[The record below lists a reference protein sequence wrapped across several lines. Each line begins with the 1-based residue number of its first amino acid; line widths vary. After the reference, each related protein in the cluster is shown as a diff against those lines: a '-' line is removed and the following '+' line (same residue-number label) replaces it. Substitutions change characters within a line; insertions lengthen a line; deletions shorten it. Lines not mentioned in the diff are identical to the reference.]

1 MTFTLQRRASGVL
14 LHPTSLPG
22 PHAIGDLGPEAF
34 RFVDFLA
41 AAGQK
46 WWQMLPVCPPD
57 PWNSPYQS
65 LSSFAGNTLLIS
77 LEELGVHVSP
87 VESPRADFLR
97 AAQIKE
103 TGFRQ
108 AFASFRPTPEF
119 EAFRRTEKAWLDDY
133 ALFMALRKVHDNAAW
148 TSWDPDL
155 RSRKPTALKKAAKQ
169 FEDEIRYHEFLQ
181 FAFFRQ
187 WSAIK
192 DYAHGKGIGLI
203 GDLPIYVAHDS
214 AEVWSN
220 PDIFELDEQG
230 RQTFVAGVPPDYF
243 CETGQRWG
251 NPLYR
256 WDVLKRRKY
265 DWWIARLQSILGRFD
280 AVRLDHF
287 IGFHRYWEIP
297 AEAKTAQAGAW
308 KKGPGSDFFK
318 AVFQSIKNA
327 QFIAEDLGSITP
339 EVDAL
344 REEFDLPGMRVI
356 QFMFVADP
364 GVKKY
369 QPHNFTRRLA
379 VYTGTHDNDTIK
391 GWFDS
396 QAGFQQ
402 DSDAKRA
409 LRYAGATGQE
419 PHWDMIRM
427 AMMSV
432 ADTAVFPVQDLLG
445 LGSDARMNRP
455 GTDQGNWQWRLS
467 AGALTPDVA
476 ARLRS
481 LVELYDR

>member
-1 MTFTLQRRASGVL
+1 
-14 LHPTSLPG
+14 
-22 PHAIGDLGPEAF
+22 
-34 RFVDFLA
+34 
-41 AAGQK
+41 
-46 WWQMLPVCPPD
+46 
-57 PWNSPYQS
+57 
-65 LSSFAGNTLLIS
+65 
-77 LEELGVHVSP
+77 
-87 VESPRADFLR
+87 
-97 AAQIKE
+97 
-103 TGFRQ
+103 
-108 AFASFRPTPEF
+108 
-119 EAFRRTEKAWLDDY
+119 
-133 ALFMALRKVHDNAAW
+133 
-148 TSWDPDL
+148 
-155 RSRKPTALKKAAKQ
+155 
-169 FEDEIRYHEFLQ
+169 
-181 FAFFRQ
+181 
-187 WSAIK
+187 
-192 DYAHGKGIGLI
+192 
-203 GDLPIYVAHDS
+203 
-214 AEVWSN
+214 
-220 PDIFELDEQG
+220 
-230 RQTFVAGVPPDYF
+230 VAGVPPDYF